1 MWLASA
7 WLQGGDGPESRCSEN
22 DDMLLGREKL
32 NIDGHSKDF
41 FLAISCARLQE
52 SKLSALGA
60 CAFLLPKCA
69 PLHNRRR
76 MPYLSP
82 SPSAALRREKHG
94 AQFGSQQPLLLIP
107 SGPDLNAL
115 VVLAE
120 LFVKG

>member
-52 SKLSALGA
+52 SKLSFLRTTSGVKTKRTRRLCFSSAQV
-60 CAFLLPKCA
+60 CAVA
-69 PLHNRRR
+69 
-76 MPYLSP
+76 
-82 SPSAALRREKHG
+82 
-94 AQFGSQQPLLLIP
+94 
-107 SGPDLNAL
+107 
-115 VVLAE
+115 
-120 LFVKG
+120 